1 MTDKSRSPKGILKKG
16 HNDPDKR
23 GCGIQWDEE
32 NVAATFH
39 PADKDYGHIKINEPP
54 TPYESGSDFDDD
66 SLSPSPNVS
75 FNAISLSNKLEEVQ
89 RKITL
94 INGDRADDEILLPE
108 NIEHKKEFEKKRKN
122 HYNEFVNIQQ
132 ARELIKHDLE
142 EIETDPKHAKLAAL
156 IEIPVLNATI
166 LSQQGI
172 F

>member
-16 HNDPDKR
+16 HHAPDKR

-39 PADKDYGHIKINEPP
+39 PVDKDYGHIKINEPP
-54 TPYESGSDFDDD
+54 TPYESGSDFDED
-66 SLSPSPNVS
+66 SLTPSPNVS
-75 FNAISLSNKLEEVQ
+75 FNAVSLSNKLEEVQ

-108 NIEHKKEFEKKRKN
+108 NIGYKYLYNILEHKKEFEKKRKD
-122 HYNEFVNIQQ
+122 HYNEFVNVKQ

-142 EIETDPKHAKLAAL
+142 EIETDPK
-156 IEIPVLNATI
+156 
-166 LSQQGI
+166 
-172 F
+172 